1 MYLILWNTV
10 PNELSLSLSSL
21 LSLYL
26 HDKYVRCMTNS
37 LLIDMLDALACTR
50 PTIPETLRNQSNM
63 YSLVIWFRM
72 KGLVT
77 LKHAL
82 SRHLGSRTKT
92 REREYKRIAFSTS
105 LSRVCTPHT
114 HTHTNTH
121 ARAHTHTQTHT
132 RYMRQRNK
140 GRRIREA
147 TTLLIP

>member
-1 MYLILWNTV
+1 MYLILWNSV

-63 YSLVIWFRM
+63 FSLVIWFRM
-72 KGLVT
+72 KGFRNM
-77 LKHAL
+77 

-92 REREYKRIAFSTS
+92 REREYRRIAFSTS

-114 HTHTNTH
+114 HTHT
-121 ARAHTHTQTHT
+121 HTH
-132 RYMRQRNK
+132 MRQHNR